1 MEFCQNNR
9 KASVFFLFDSASDFI
24 AMPFL
29 ADHSEANDQGTK
41 SDSSAGRMPGT
52 RSVCSGSMQDI
63 AGLKSAKQTLT
74 EAILFPVLYPNLF
87 GPHRRPWRCI
97 LVV

>member
-1 MEFCQNNR
+1 MQCRILVESSESSGQTA
-9 KASVFFLFDSASDFI
+9 KLDSD
-24 AMPFL
+24 
-29 ADHSEANDQGTK
+29 
-41 SDSSAGRMPGT
+41 AGRMPGT

-63 AGLKSAKQTLT
+63 AGLKYAKQTLT

-97 LVV
+97 LVL